1 MKNRQYSIDFKD
13 YEDKT
18 IILRDESERVRFVKH
33 LYEHFGCA
41 YFLESSLV
49 GSGKSYWWSRISA
62 SDLFTGIDV
71 EDMKTIFV
79 LKQKFQYNIKEL
91 DRSYTPFM
99 TRHQGLVADKVAK
112 NIDGSPVIRN
122 AKKGETPDI
131 PSNCFRASEIYKS
144 RGANLELELC
154 GRKCPKYKKCTEGV
168 GEGYGALYQMQNSI
182 TSPKIKMA
190 SKTLTENVITKD
202 FTLVVIDEAS
212 DIMQPITT
220 LKFTRDD
227 VVRTSD
233 ALGQIASSKVLE
245 DEYDI
250 EFDEDFDGE
259 EFKDE
264 LSYMPPNDE
273 EFDSMLKFV
282 REMGEFMDA
291 CDKPYGYDTFDF
303 YTAFSRYEAEAETL
317 LARFSYY
324 YSHIEGMLN
333 DDRITNSLIEESD
346 KFWSEPLLQTISRK
360 KVAGININK
369 KYITLDIY
377 DDTKHKAFEKAAV
390 VMFLDA
396 TSSADELELMF
407 GLENIVEFKVD
418 PEIYRKMKEGK
429 KISIVHY
436 DNVDI
441 KHVTDAPNIVN
452 RSKEKDVALINKI
465 KSKLK
470 DFHGDSI
477 GFILPKKYAKEGD
490 LRHFIEGRGSNAF
503 QEKEV
508 VGILSAPRLNLGG
521 CLSLYCAY
529 TNSIVQTRNKD
540 FGDYYK
546 FKEQSEI
553 LQEIGRLRYNR
564 RPKEELLCYIVGVK
578 RTEFLEKL
586 GFKVQ
591 RIAVESI
598 LNL

>member
-1 MKNRQYSIDFKD
+1 M
-13 YEDKT
+13 
-18 IILRDESERVRFVKH
+18 
-33 LYEHFGCA
+33 
-41 YFLESSLV
+41 
-49 GSGKSYWWSRISA
+49 
-62 SDLFTGIDV
+62 
-71 EDMKTIFV
+71 
-79 LKQKFQYNIKEL
+79 LK
-91 DRSYTPFM
+91 
-99 TRHQGLVADKVAK
+99 V
-112 NIDGSPVIRN
+112 
-122 AKKGETPDI
+122 
-131 PSNCFRASEIYKS
+131 CFRMYTGHLVDLDTFPHTHWEILFPPS
-144 RGANLELELC
+144 C

-168 GEGYGALYQMQNSI
+168 GDGYGALYQMQNSI

-227 VVRTSD
+227 VARTSD

-250 EFDEDFDGE
+250 EFDEDFDGD
-259 EFKDE
+259 EFKEE
-264 LSYMPPNDE
+264 LSYSPPNDE

-282 REMGEFMDA
+282 REIGEFMDA

-346 KFWSEPLLQTISRK
+346 KFWSEPLLKTIARTQ
-360 KVAGININK
+360 VAGININS
-369 KYITLDIY
+369 KYLTFDIY

-396 TSSADELELMF
+396 TSS
-407 GLENIVEFKVD
+407 VEFKVD
-418 PEIYRKMKEGK
+418 PEIHRKMSEGE

-436 DNVDI
+436 NNVVI

-452 RSKEKDVALINKI
+452 RSKSQDVALINKI
-465 KSKLK
+465 KAKLQ
-470 DFHGDSI
+470 DVHGDSI

-508 VGILSAPRLNLGG
+508 VGILVR
-521 CLSLYCAY
+521 YC
-529 TNSIVQTRNKD
+529 K
-540 FGDYYK
+540 K
-546 FKEQSEI
+546 
-553 LQEIGRLRYNR
+553 
-564 RPKEELLCYIVGVK
+564 
-578 RTEFLEKL
+578 
-586 GFKVQ
+586 
-591 RIAVESI
+591 
-598 LNL
+598 